1 MPCAYAYEGIIM
13 DAPKMIIDAKT
24 ARAIKRMDVAQLS
37 AYLYKVRAQGYEAGF
52 KDGLKTKEA
61 IKQISEVVSAV
72 DREGRI

>member
-1 MPCAYAYEGIIM
+1 MADNM
-13 DAPKMIIDAKT
+13 IDAKT

-52 KDGLKTKEA
+52 NAGLKTKEA
-61 IKQISEVVSAV
+61 IREIGNVVSAV